1 MLEKKRYDYIDWL
14 KAIGIYLIVLGHC
27 LPAYCLPRTVIYSFH
42 VPLFAFAGGLLSKP
56 ASTIKEM
63 LNKLLGLLKR
73 MGIPYLI
80 WFIITSYPY
89 MMKECPFKTDYSFG
103 ELVEIFFLLNGRPM
117 WNAALWFIP
126 CYFVV
131 NLIFVVFVYLVKGNK
146 YACLGLMLASFA
158 GIIILVETEKTVN
171 LFGYTNI
178 FSMHN
183 VFLLLGFFCLGY
195 MLKDIIEFIASRKE
209 NPRKNYF
216 LYIALAVFVLSIIV
230 CALVN
235 KDPSR
240 PAGYYGMSVLN
251 LKYNNIYIYIPIAIA
266 ILTSL
271 TLVLALLPSNQVVR
285 MLSQSSLFIMATHY
299 LFFRSPFYSSP
310 SYKANK
316 WKLAMHTGIK
326 ESLYIIAITIAV
338 LYVLYLFRKK
348 YHKFSKILTYFGI

>member
-1 MLEKKRYDYIDWL
+1 MTEKKRFDYIDWL

-27 LPAYCLPRTVIYSFH
+27 LPAYCMPKTIIYSFH
-42 VPLFAFAGGLLSKP
+42 VPLFAFAGGFLSTP
-56 ASTIKEM
+56 AKTIGECLK
-63 LNKLLGLLKR
+63 KTVGLLKR

-80 WFIITSYPY
+80 WFIVTSYPY
-89 MMKECPFKTDYSFG
+89 MMKECPLKTDYSFG
-103 ELVEIFFLLNGRPM
+103 ELVEIFFLLNGRPT
-117 WNAALWFIP
+117 WNAALWFVVP
-126 CYFVV
+126 YFIV
-131 NLIFVVFVYLVKGNK
+131 NLIFVFFAYLVKGNK

-158 GIIILVETEKTVN
+158 GIIILMETEKTVN

-178 FSMHN
+178 FNMHN

-195 MLKDIIEFIASRKE
+195 ILKDIIEFIASKKD

-230 CALVN
+230 CALAN

-251 LKYNNIYIYIPIAIA
+251 LQYNNIWTYIPIAIA

-271 TLVLALLPSNQVVR
+271 TLTLALLPSNQVIR
-285 MLSQSSLFIMATHY
+285 MLSQSSFFIMATHY

-310 SYKANK
+310 SSKANK

-326 ESLYIIAITIAV
+326 ESLYIIAITIAL
-338 LYVLYLFRKK
+338 LYILYLFRKK
-348 YHKFSKILTYFGI
+348 YPKFSKALTYFGI